1 MGLELNIFLL
11 ILASGALG
19 YFLGMMLKIP
29 HLFVLGCAIVI
40 GSGML
45 LYGFDGLVVDRYYD
59 ADLNLSEVVVSMSNL
74 GLQMFSLALIAVG
87 IVSMLVIDFNRSVLR
102 KPSPFH
108 Y

>member
-1 MGLELNIFLL
+1 MSVRREW
-11 ILASGALG
+11 
-19 YFLGMMLKIP
+19 Y
-29 HLFVLGCAIVI
+29 
-40 GSGML
+40 
-45 LYGFDGLVVDRYYD
+45 LVVDRYYD

-102 KPSPFH
+102 KLSPFH